1 MALARRSTG
10 SEALTRSEERV
21 ARLAAEGRRN
31 TEIAHE
37 LGIGVKTV
45 EAHLARAY
53 RKLGVRSRTELAAR
67 RARALPR
74 PAPEGGQ
81 K

>member
-1 MALARRSTG
+1 MALARRSTDAATL
-10 SEALTRSEERV
+10 SKAERRV

-31 TEIAHE
+31 AEIAQD
-37 LGIGVKTV
+37 LGIDVKTV

-67 RARALPR
+67 RADELARSV
-74 PAPEGGQ
+74 PEGGQ
-81 K
+81 R